1 MDAQKL
7 NYLLRTLQRI
17 FALPITKSTFRDV
30 QNVIM
35 NVTEGNSE
43 QAQQLLED
51 LVNEKIDTDPQT
63 QHALYQFGYLI
74 LVAKDVF
81 ERGDFLGLVT
91 SDTVSREDQ
100 VFFSNRIRRI
110 DGTELH
116 FVTDVDSTVQLMNHL
131 LVRLS
136 ELKKLKNSKDFFK
149 DQNDKFTFLA
159 EGIKALQN

>member
-7 NYLLRTLQRI
+7 HFLLKTLQRI

-30 QNVIM
+30 QNSIM
-35 NVTEGNSE
+35 TVTEGNQE
-43 QAQQLLED
+43 QAQKLLED
-51 LVNEKIDTDPQT
+51 LVNERIDADPET
-63 QHALYQFGYLI
+63 QHALAHFSYLI

-136 ELKKLKNSKDFFK
+136 ELKSLKNEKDLFEP
-149 DQNDKFTFLA
+149 QSDKLAFLE
-159 EGIKALQN
+159 EGIKALQS